1 MGATVLKKEIH
12 EIIDEIE
19 DKAFLSSM
27 LDMLKGLRPVPA
39 ADAPKP
45 INLLQHLDKFIEE
58 NDGLL
63 KRLAQ

>member
-1 MGATVLKKEIH
+1 MGAAVLKKEIH
-12 EIIDEIE
+12 DIIDEIE

-27 LDMLKGLRPVPA
+27 LDMLKSIKPA
-39 ADAPKP
+39 PTAGAPKP
-45 INLLQHLDKFIEE
+45 INLLQHLDKFMEE